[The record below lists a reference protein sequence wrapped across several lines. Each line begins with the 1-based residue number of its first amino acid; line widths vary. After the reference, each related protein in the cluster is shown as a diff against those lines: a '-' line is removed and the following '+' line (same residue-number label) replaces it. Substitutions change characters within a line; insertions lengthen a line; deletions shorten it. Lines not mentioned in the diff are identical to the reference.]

1 VTISF
6 LALEHFLLS
15 PTKKEVIK
23 GYLADR
29 EKGKIEM
36 DG

>member
-1 VTISF
+1 
-6 LALEHFLLS
+6 LEHFLLS

-23 GYLADR
+23 GYLAVQI
-29 EKGKIEM
+29 EKKGKIEM